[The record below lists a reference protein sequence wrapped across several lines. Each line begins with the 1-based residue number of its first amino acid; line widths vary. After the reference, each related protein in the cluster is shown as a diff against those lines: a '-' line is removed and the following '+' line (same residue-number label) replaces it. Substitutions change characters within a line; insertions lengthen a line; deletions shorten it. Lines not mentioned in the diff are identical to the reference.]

1 MVVLGGVRG
10 GRGGEETVD
19 CTTRRRPAPGTG
31 IEVLF
36 KIRSALSQKLCVGF
50 KG

>member
-1 MVVLGGVRG
+1 MVAPGGVRG
-10 GRGGEETVD
+10 GRGGEETAD
-19 CTTRRRPAPGTG
+19 CTTGRRPTPGTG

-36 KIRSALSQKLCVGF
+36 KIRSALSQKLCIGF